1 MSRPINKAYN
11 FIKQNILNGD
21 YYPSQKLVENELASE
36 INVSRNT
43 IKKALY
49 KLQEEQLVVIE
60 LNKGATVKSYNID
73 EIVNYFEIR
82 EALEVLVIKSV
93 VNLINSDQINELENN
108 LVKMEQCIIDNN
120 FDEYSKTNRTFH
132 ELIYSI
138 ADNKPAVKMIK
149 IIKNQFLRYHIRT
162 ILVPGRT
169 NSSFQEHKNIV
180 EAIKSRDVVKAQN
193 AIQTHINNIS
203 KTIKEN
209 YKLLL

>member
-1 MSRPINKAYN
+1 
-11 FIKQNILNGD
+11 
-21 YYPSQKLVENELASE
+21 
-36 INVSRNT
+36 
-43 IKKALY
+43 KALY
-49 KLQEEQLVVIE
+49 KVQEEQLVVIE

>member
-169 NSSFQEHKNIV
+169 NSSFQE
-180 EAIKSRDVVKAQN
+180 
-193 AIQTHINNIS
+193 
-203 KTIKEN
+203 
-209 YKLLL
+209 